1 MYKNLIKIRNN
12 LLANAEF
19 KLYAMQDIVS
29 VDGKM
34 LIRKDECIVTAT
46 SSKDGK
52 VPIISDLPLSMYKL
66 KETKAPIGYVSTNFE
81 EQIDAH
87 YQGQDIPSITYKA
100 FIENEITEVEV
111 AKKDITNDEGNRRCT
126 NDDLPKKMNLGQF
139 LQHGFLDKMVRM
151 IKARS
156 SHIS

>member
-1 MYKNLIKIRNN
+1 MNLPERFDLTYVEKDGTKVRPVMLHRVIFGSIERFIGILICLLYTSLDVQK
-12 LLANAEF
+12 LDKDTKQPLANAEF

-34 LIRKDECIVTAT
+34 LIRKDECIETAT

-87 YQGQDIPSITYKA
+87 
-100 FIENEITEVEV
+100 
-111 AKKDITNDEGNRRCT
+111 
-126 NDDLPKKMNLGQF
+126 
-139 LQHGFLDKMVRM
+139 
-151 IKARS
+151 
-156 SHIS
+156 

>member
-1 MYKNLIKIRNN
+1 MKPNEVPIVFALAGMFENKRQKVH
-12 LLANAEF
+12 LDVQKLDKDTKQPLANAEF

-34 LIRKDECIVTAT
+34 LIRKDECIETAT

-81 EQIDAH
+81 EQIDA
-87 YQGQDIPSITYKA
+87 A
-100 FIENEITEVEV
+100 
-111 AKKDITNDEGNRRCT
+111 
-126 NDDLPKKMNLGQF
+126 LPRTGYSFDN
-139 LQHGFLDKMVRM
+139 
-151 IKARS
+151 I
-156 SHIS
+156 